1 MTRLI
6 RFISELSADPR
17 RLAKFRKNPR
27 AAMKRAKLTS
37 EEKKAILS
45 GNPRRIRAAMGF
57 VFWGRGDLR

>member
-6 RFISELSADPR
+6 CFISELSADPR

-37 EEKKAILS
+37 EEKRAILS
-45 GNPRRIRAAMGF
+45 GNAKRIRAALGF
-57 VFWGRGDLR
+57 VFWGRGDLK